1 MQVDARTE
9 AITLGAVEAIRQLFP
24 HSSKERQIALFCLVF
39 PSMTENEIRYWIDW
53 HGLIPYHKSCFWQ
66 GGDLSLPHQ

>member
-39 PSMTENEIRYWIDW
+39 PSMSEREIRYWIDW
-53 HGLIPYHKSCFWQ
+53 HGLIPYHQSCFWQ
-66 GGDLSLPHQ
+66 RSDRSLPHQ